1 MLATIFSSLP
11 SLSLSSSSLVLLLLL
26 QGVLVAVV
34 VLQRV
39 AANLILVVSLVVVA
53 CSSAW
58 HFLQLVQLILDKIK
72 YGIWS
77 LVEQYSKLLC

>member
-1 MLATIFSSLP
+1 MLATIFSSLS

-34 VLQRV
+34 VLQSV
-39 AANLILVVSLVVVA
+39 AANLVLVISLVVA

-58 HFLQLVQLILDKIK
+58 HFLQLVQLVLDKIK
-72 YGIWS
+72 YKW
-77 LVEQYSKLLC
+77 